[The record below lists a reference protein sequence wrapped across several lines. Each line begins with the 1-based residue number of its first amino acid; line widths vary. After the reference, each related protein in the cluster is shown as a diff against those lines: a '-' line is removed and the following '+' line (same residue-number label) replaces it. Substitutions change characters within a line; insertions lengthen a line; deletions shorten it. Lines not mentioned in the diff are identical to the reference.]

1 MLTLKNYQ
9 KRALNSLSN
18 YLKLARQ
25 VGASEAF
32 EQLVQRPYFTI
43 PQLPGLPYVCLRV
56 PTGGGKTLMASH
68 SISITMRDFLQR
80 DNSVVLWLVPTTQI
94 KDQTLEALR
103 NIEHPYRKIL
113 DETVDTPITI
123 MDVTE
128 ALFLQR
134 NTIDNET
141 LIIVSTLAALRIE
154 DTDGRKIYDDNGHLK
169 ILLEGI
175 KESILSTLDKTEEGS
190 RVAYSLANVLK
201 SRRPIVIIDEAHNA
215 RTSLSF
221 ETLSRFNPSC
231 IIEFTA
237 TPQTIHRPER
247 GEFASNVLCS
257 ISAAELNAEHMI
269 KLPIR
274 LETNSDWKEVVARAI
289 ARRKRLQVI
298 ANKERRDTGEYIR
311 PLVLFQAQ
319 PRSQSRETINVDVLL
334 QTLMEDFKIPREE
347 IAIATGE
354 QKELEG
360 VNLFDED
367 CKIKYI
373 ITVSALKEGWDCSFA
388 YVLCS
393 VAEIGSSTAVE
404 QLVGRVLR
412 LPQAKK
418 KNNDELN
425 RAYVYVSSQRFSDTV
440 QSLTDALVENGF
452 ERFEAEIMVTPPTPE
467 PDLFNP
473 EFFISEEQVD
483 EEPDLEKLPERIKQ
497 KVTYNRESKR
507 IFYRGMMSEEEKIE
521 LKKCF
526 KTELGQIAV
535 DRLFTQSQEIPLF
548 TTFEPVVDPEP
559 VKKDLPF
566 KVPYLAYK
574 QGDLL
579 KIFEESVF
587 LNTTWDLSECDP
599 KLTEQEFSTSA
610 NLSGQIGEITVTEQ
624 GRIESRFIQD
634 LNEQLSLQIDDG
646 GWTIAEL
653 TNWLD
658 RKIPHPDISL
668 KQSTLFI
675 YKVIQYLIDEREYD
689 LNTLVRFKYKLR
701 DAIEK
706 LIDKHRMRAKVKAFQ
721 ACLELDE
728 DTLLVKDEFSF
739 SFDPEIY
746 PAKWYYDGRHKFNK
760 HYYKLVGELKSS
772 GEEFECALII
782 DSLPEVKRWV
792 RNIDSDSRYSFW
804 LQKSTGRFYPDFVAE
819 LHDGRI
825 LVVEYKGDHIKDSPE
840 EREKKA
846 IGELWAARSNGKCL
860 FYWATKG
867 NVDKLRDF
875 VRS

>member
-319 PRSQSRETINVDVLL
+319 ARSQSRETINVDVLL

-483 EEPDLEKLPERIKQ
+483 EPE
-497 KVTYNRESKR
+497 
-507 IFYRGMMSEEEKIE
+507 
-521 LKKCF
+521 
-526 KTELGQIAV
+526 
-535 DRLFTQSQEIPLF
+535 
-548 TTFEPVVDPEP
+548 
-559 VKKDLPF
+559 
-566 KVPYLAYK
+566 
-574 QGDLL
+574 
-579 KIFEESVF
+579 
-587 LNTTWDLSECDP
+587 
-599 KLTEQEFSTSA
+599 
-610 NLSGQIGEITVTEQ
+610 
-624 GRIESRFIQD
+624 
-634 LNEQLSLQIDDG
+634 
-646 GWTIAEL
+646 
-653 TNWLD
+653 
-658 RKIPHPDISL
+658 
-668 KQSTLFI
+668 
-675 YKVIQYLIDEREYD
+675 
-689 LNTLVRFKYKLR
+689 
-701 DAIEK
+701 
-706 LIDKHRMRAKVKAFQ
+706 
-721 ACLELDE
+721 
-728 DTLLVKDEFSF
+728 
-739 SFDPEIY
+739 FD
-746 PAKWYYDGRHKFNK
+746 
-760 HYYKLVGELKSS
+760 S
-772 GEEFECALII
+772 C
-782 DSLPEVKRWV
+782 
-792 RNIDSDSRYSFW
+792 
-804 LQKSTGRFYPDFVAE
+804 
-819 LHDGRI
+819 
-825 LVVEYKGDHIKDSPE
+825 
-840 EREKKA
+840 
-846 IGELWAARSNGKCL
+846 
-860 FYWATKG
+860 
-867 NVDKLRDF
+867 
-875 VRS
+875 